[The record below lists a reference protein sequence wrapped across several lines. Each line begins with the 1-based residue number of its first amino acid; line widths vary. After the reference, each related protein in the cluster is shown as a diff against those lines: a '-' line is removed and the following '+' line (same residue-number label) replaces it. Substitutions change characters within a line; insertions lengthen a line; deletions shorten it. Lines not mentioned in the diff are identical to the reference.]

1 MPVLSQFTTPA
12 HQSAQDFAGQSPS
25 QQAEFEQAWSDF
37 VNTSIEAA
45 RLGNPW
51 SALNDSPRALYFN
64 PLGTSLDVS
73 APVPVQWVAFPNRV
87 NESLFPQ
94 YGLEQRWLLADLGVQ
109 NLQSPAHPCAAPPQV
124 PQPFDPH
131 GPRGWQDEYCEWAV
145 TRDATGNLTSVMFTC
160 ENPEY
165 WFLLWNVN
173 PDLVVTLYQQV
184 LGTSEVV
191 KADLCLLDA
200 NGNAVID
207 PQTQR
212 PAYNPI
218 NKWNSGT
225 TTAYGFGPASYGGA
239 MHLTSPPNSL
249 GAEVYLAAAATIQRY
264 DGKTHLTNSQDLI
277 CAAKYGRP
285 GRNSDPHIGQ
295 NVNAVVGSGAPTQVT
310 LLDPVGLYL
319 QLPYA
324 PTFNGV
330 FTPPPGHTMPAGST
344 LMDCWTVVRGAASYP
359 GYPNNAALH
368 LRFAVPPDWGFAVGD
383 LTMTYTSAQDESYT
397 GPVKYGAQLVE
408 FLQVQLAAVGKPAAG
423 PTQNLQAVTDTPAD
437 STLPSVNFLMDKGVY
452 QASLF
457 NWLDRLCNL
466 TPQTLTLRQGETR
479 TNVALQANT
488 VTAQTGISFGPGVTV
503 TVDAFDAD
511 ASLFTLTLAVAA
523 DAAVGSRALLLSR
536 GEVGQPAPG
545 LLRIVAASAP
555 PAATATGTSTTL
567 AAKAAPAAAPG
578 GPAPVRPPHSRLGRR

>member
-1 MPVLSQFTTPA
+1 MPILSQFTTPA
-12 HQSAQDFAGQSPS
+12 HQSAKDFAGQSPS
-25 QQAEFEQAWSDF
+25 QQAEFEQAWSNF
-37 VNTSIEAA
+37 VNASVETA

-51 SALNDSPRALYFN
+51 SSLNDSPRELYFN
-64 PLGTSLDVS
+64 PLGTTLDVTS
-73 APVPVQWVAFPNRV
+73 PVPVQWVAFPNRI
-87 NESLFPQ
+87 NASLFPQ
-94 YGLEQRWLLADLGVQ
+94 YNLEQRWQIADLGVQ

-124 PQPFDPH
+124 PKAFDPY

-145 TRDATGNLTSVMFTC
+145 ARDASGKLTSVMFTC

-165 WFLLWNVN
+165 WFLLWNVS
-173 PDLVVTLYQQV
+173 PGLVTSLYQQV
-184 LGTSEVV
+184 LCAPEIVE
-191 KADLCLLDA
+191 ADLYLLDA
-200 NGNAVID
+200 NGNPVID

-212 PAYNPI
+212 AAYNPI

-225 TTAYGFGPASYGGA
+225 ATAYGFGAASYGGA

-264 DGKTHLTNSQDLI
+264 DGTTHLTNSQDLI
-277 CAAKYGRP
+277 CAAQYGRP

-295 NVNAVVGSGAPTQVT
+295 NVNAVVSSGAPTQVT

-319 QLPYA
+319 QLPFA

-330 FTPPPGHTMPAGST
+330 FTPPPGHAMPAGST

-368 LRFAVPPDWGFAVGD
+368 LRFEVPGEWGFAVGD
-383 LTMTYTSAQDESYT
+383 ITMTYTSAQDESYQ
-397 GPVKYGAQLVE
+397 GSVKYGAQLVE

-423 PTQNLQAVTDTPAD
+423 PTQNLQAVQDTPAAA
-437 STLPSVNFLMDKGVY
+437 TLPSFNYLMDMGVY

-457 NWLDRLCNL
+457 NRLNTLCNL
-466 TPQTLTLRQGETR
+466 TPQTLTLHQGETR

-488 VTAQTGISFGPGVTV
+488 VTAQTGISFGAGVTV
-503 TVDAFDAD
+503 TINDFDAYT
-511 ASLFTLTLAVAA
+511 SLFTLTVAVAP

-545 LLRIVAASAP
+545 LLRIVAAADAP
-555 PAATATGTSTTL
+555 TAAAPI
-567 AAKAAPAAAPG
+567 AAKAAPAVAASA
-578 GPAPVRPPHSRLGRR
+578 PAPAQSRLGRR